1 LLTELRAIFLNFRI
15 LAITC
20 LYTACILLIAVP
32 TAYAADLYQ
41 MDEVVVTATRTE
53 KALVDVPVRTEVVSR
68 EKIERSHARD
78 LKQALESVP
87 GVMLKRIHGKS
98 GYSVWLQGMDSD
110 RVLVLLNGEPISAST
125 GSSVDL
131 TQISATEI
139 ERIEIIKGASSAL
152 YGSAAMGGVIN
163 VISRRNEKPVALS
176 LTVDGGGWGDDNLD
190 GSNAIAQRHL
200 GTQVA
205 IQQNKWNVLAVVD
218 VRESDGYDLDKRTF
232 GTQGNSGTK
241 SNIHTRL
248 GYRPNERSEIYV
260 SPKYYREDIQ
270 NRFASSAPG
279 TSLGEIRKNK
289 NELAER
295 TGISIGGHSKFKDES
310 QLSGFI
316 ITENFTDETQQDVIA
331 TSAIDQSRYAEIDT
345 TKFELQW
352 DQPISDNQILTSGVA
367 YYEESLN
374 QTQQK
379 FQGSSLV
386 TSSEIQGKA
395 ARENAELFIQND
407 IFINNKV
414 ELLLGARAQN
424 DSDFGGHLAPKINLL
439 YSPDWFENG
448 ETRLRTGI
456 GTGYRVPNLK
466 ERFFVFDHTAL
477 GYKVL
482 GNTDLEPEES
492 TNVQLG
498 LEVVSAKQRFDI
510 NLFYNDIDQL
520 IETDRATVKNEPG
533 ILIFEYINV
542 ARAKTY
548 GLDLAW
554 SKALDDRWSVSSAY
568 TFLTAKDRQTK
579 NRLPDRPEHQVKA
592 ELRYDYQPWK
602 SNATLVGIYQSEEYI
617 DLANTIKSPGWTT
630 WGLKVTQKTT
640 KHLSVFFG
648 VNNITDEH
656 RSRFDGTD
664 NRPDEGRFI
673 YAGIKLVN

>member
-1 LLTELRAIFLNFRI
+1 MNFRI

-20 LYTACILLIAVP
+20 LYAASILLISVP
-32 TAYAADLYQ
+32 TAFAADIYQ
-41 MDEVVVTATRTE
+41 MDEIVVTATRTE

-68 EKIERSHARD
+68 EQIERSHARD

-87 GVMLKRIHGKS
+87 GVMLKRIHGKG

-163 VISRRNEKPVALS
+163 VISRRNEKPLALS
-176 LTVDGGGWGDDNLD
+176 VTIDGGSWGDDNLD
-190 GSNAIAQRHL
+190 GGDAFAQRHV

-205 IQQNKWNVLAVVD
+205 IQQGKWNALAVVD

-232 GTQGNSGTK
+232 STQGNSGTK
-241 SNIHTRL
+241 SNVHTRI
-248 GYRPNERSEIYV
+248 GYRPNEHSEIYL
-260 SPKYYREDIQ
+260 SPKYYREYIQ
-270 NRFASSAPG
+270 NQFVTPAPG
-279 TSLGEIRKNK
+279 TPLGEVRKNK

-295 TGISIGGHSKFKDES
+295 TSISIGGHTKFKEES
-310 QLSGFI
+310 RLSGFI
-316 ITENFTDETQQDVIA
+316 ISENFTDETQQDVIT

-352 DQPISDNQILTSGVA
+352 DQPIGDNQILTSGVA
-367 YYEESLN
+367 YFEESLN
-374 QTQQK
+374 QNQQRL
-379 FQGSSLV
+379 QGSSLV

-407 IFINNKV
+407 IFINEKV

-424 DSDFGGHLAPKINLL
+424 DSDFGGHFAPKINLL
-439 YSPDWFENG
+439 YSPDWFENS

-482 GNTDLEPEES
+482 GNTSLKPEQS

-520 IETDRATVKNEPG
+520 IETDRAPVQNEPG

-542 ARAKTY
+542 ARAKTF

-554 SKALDDRWSVSSAY
+554 SRALNEQWSVSSGY
-568 TFLTAKDRQTK
+568 TLLTAKDRQTK
-579 NRLPDRPEHQVKA
+579 NRLPERPEHQVKA

-602 SNATLVGIYQSEEYI
+602 LNIDLVGIYQSEEYV

-640 KHLSVFFG
+640 RHLSVFFG
-648 VNNITDEH
+648 IDNITDGH
-656 RSRFDGTD
+656 RLRFDGTD
-664 NRPDEGRFI
+664 NRPDEGQFI

>member
-1 LLTELRAIFLNFRI
+1 
-15 LAITC
+15 
-20 LYTACILLIAVP
+20 LYAACVLLIAVP
-32 TAYAADLYQ
+32 TAHAADFFQ

-53 KALVDVPVRTEVVSR
+53 KALIDVPVRTEVVSR
-68 EKIERSHARD
+68 DQIERSHARD
-78 LKQALESVP
+78 LKQALEAVP

-163 VISRRNEKPVALS
+163 VISRRNEKPLALS
-176 LTVDGGGWGDDNLD
+176 VTIDGGSWGDDNLD
-190 GSNAIAQRHL
+190 GSDAIAQRHV

-205 IQQNKWNVLAVVD
+205 TQQGKWNALAVID

-232 GTQGNSGTK
+232 STQGNSGTK
-241 SNIHTRL
+241 SNIHTRM
-248 GYRPNERSEIYV
+248 GYRPNKHSEIYL

-270 NRFASSAPG
+270 NQFATSAPG
-279 TSLGEIRKNK
+279 TALGEVRKNK

-295 TGISIGGHSKFKDES
+295 KSISVGGHSKFKDES

-316 ITENFTDETQQDVIA
+316 IIENFTDETQQDVIA
-331 TSAIDQSRYAEIDT
+331 TSAIDQSRYAEIDI
-345 TKFELQW
+345 TKVELQW
-352 DQPISDNQILTSGVA
+352 DQPISDNQILTSGIA
-367 YYEESLN
+367 YSDESLN
-374 QTQQK
+374 QTQQTS
-379 FQGSSLV
+379 QGSSLV
-386 TSSEIQGKA
+386 AFSEIQGKA
-395 ARENAELFIQND
+395 ARENSELFIQND
-407 IFINNKV
+407 IFINDNV

-424 DSDFGGHLAPKINLL
+424 DSDFGGHFAPKVNLL
-439 YSPDWFENG
+439 YSPAWFESA

-466 ERFFVFDHTAL
+466 ERFYVFDHTAL

-482 GNTDLEPEES
+482 GNTDLKPEQS

-498 LEVVSAKQRFDI
+498 LEVVSAKHRFDI

-520 IETDRATVKNEPG
+520 IETDSAPVQDESG

-542 ARAKTY
+542 ARATTY

-554 SKALDDRWSVSSAY
+554 SRAFDDRWSVSSGY
-568 TFLTAKDRQTK
+568 TFLSTKDRQTK
-579 NRLPDRPEHQVKA
+579 KSLPDRPEHQLKA
-592 ELRYDYQPWK
+592 ELRFDHQPW
-602 SNATLVGIYQSEEYI
+602 NLDIALAGIYQSEEYI

-630 WGLKVTQKTT
+630 WDLKITQKTT
-640 KHLSVFFG
+640 QHLSVFFG
-648 VNNITDEH
+648 IDNITNNH
-656 RSRFDGTD
+656 RLKFDGTD
-664 NRPDEGRFI
+664 NRPDEGQFV

>member
-1 LLTELRAIFLNFRI
+1 MNFRI

-20 LYTACILLIAVP
+20 LYAASILLISVP
-32 TAYAADLYQ
+32 TAFAADIYQ
-41 MDEVVVTATRTE
+41 MDEIVVTATRTE

-68 EKIERSHARD
+68 EQIERSHARD
-78 LKQALESVP
+78 LKQALEAVP

-131 TQISATEI
+131 TQISAMEI

-163 VISRRNEKPVALS
+163 VISRRNEKPLALS
-176 LTVDGGGWGDDNLD
+176 VTLDGGSWGDDNLD
-190 GSNAIAQRHL
+190 DGDAIAQRHV

-205 IQQNKWNVLAVVD
+205 TQQGKWNALAVID

-232 GTQGNSGTK
+232 SSQGNSGTK
-241 SNIHTRL
+241 FNVHTRI
-248 GYRPNERSEIYV
+248 GYRPDEHSEIYL

-270 NRFASSAPG
+270 NQFSTPAPG
-279 TSLGEIRKNK
+279 TPSGEVRKNK
-289 NELAER
+289 DELAKR
-295 TGISIGGHSKFKDES
+295 TSISVGGHSKLKEES

-316 ITENFTDETQQDVIA
+316 IVENFTDETQQDVIA
-331 TSAIDQSRYAEIDT
+331 TSEIDQSRYAEIDI
-345 TKFELQW
+345 TKVELQW

-367 YYEESLN
+367 YSEESLN
-374 QTQQK
+374 QTQQT
-379 FQGSSLV
+379 FQGPSLV
-386 TSSEIQGKA
+386 TFSEIQGKA
-395 ARENAELFIQND
+395 ARENSELFIQND
-407 IFINNKV
+407 IFINNNV
-414 ELLLGARAQN
+414 ELLLGTRAQN
-424 DSDFGGHLAPKINLL
+424 DSDFGGHFAPKVNLL
-439 YSPDWFENG
+439 YSPDWFDKA

-482 GNTDLEPEES
+482 GNTDLKPEQS

-520 IETDRATVKNEPG
+520 IETDSAPVQDESG
-533 ILIFEYINV
+533 ILIFKYINV
-542 ARAKTY
+542 ARATTY

-554 SKALDDRWSVSSAY
+554 SRALDDRWSASSGY
-568 TFLTAKDRQTK
+568 TFLSAKDRQTK
-579 NRLPDRPEHQVKA
+579 NRLPDRPEHQLKA
-592 ELRYDYQPWK
+592 ELRFDYQPWK
-602 SNATLVGIYQSEEYI
+602 LDIALVGIYQSEEYI
-617 DLANTIKSPGWTT
+617 DLANTIKSPGWNT
-630 WGLKVTQKTT
+630 WDLKITQKTT
-640 KHLSVFFG
+640 QHLSVFFG
-648 VNNITDEH
+648 IDNITNDH
-656 RSRFDGTD
+656 RLKFDGTD
-664 NRPDEGRFI
+664 NRPDEGQFV

>member
-1 LLTELRAIFLNFRI
+1 MNFRI
-15 LAITC
+15 RDITRF
-20 LYTACILLIAVP
+20 YATGILLIAVP
-32 TAYAADLYQ
+32 VAYAADLYQ

-53 KALVDVPVRTEVVSR
+53 KTLVDVPVRTEVVSR
-68 EKIERSHARD
+68 DQIERSHARD
-78 LKQALESVP
+78 LKQALEAVP

-131 TQISATEI
+131 TQISAAEI
-139 ERIEIIKGASSAL
+139 ERIEVIKGASSAL

-163 VISRRNEKPVALS
+163 VISRRNEKPLALS
-176 LTVDGGGWGDDNLD
+176 LTVDGGSWGDENLD
-190 GSNAIAQRHL
+190 GGDAIAQRHL

-205 IQQNKWNVLAVVD
+205 IQRDKWNALAVVD
-218 VRESDGYDLDKRTF
+218 VRESDGYDLDKQTF
-232 GTQGNSGTK
+232 STQGNSGTK
-241 SNIHTRL
+241 SNIHTRI
-248 GYRPNERSEIYV
+248 GYRPNEQSEIYL

-270 NRFASSAPG
+270 NQFATTAPG
-279 TSLGEIRKNK
+279 TPLGEIRKNK

-295 TGISIGGHSKFKDES
+295 ISISAGGHAKFEDEAR
-310 QLSGFI
+310 LSGFI
-316 ITENFTDETQQDVIA
+316 MTENFIDETQQDVIA

-352 DQPISDNQILTSGVA
+352 DQPISDNQVLTSGVA

-374 QTQQK
+374 QTQQIL
-379 FQGSSLV
+379 QGSSLA
-386 TSSEIQGKA
+386 TITEIQGKA
-395 ARENAELFIQND
+395 ARENAELFIQDD
-407 IFINNKV
+407 IFITDKV
-414 ELLLGARAQN
+414 ELLLGARAQD
-424 DSDFGGHLAPKINLL
+424 DSDFGGHFAPKINLL
-439 YSPDWFENG
+439 YSPSWFETA

-456 GTGYRVPNLK
+456 GAGYRVPNLK

-482 GNTDLEPEES
+482 GNPNLQPEQS

-498 LEVVSAKQRFDI
+498 IEIVSARQRFDI

-520 IETDRATVKNEPG
+520 IETDRAAVQNEPG
-533 ILIFEYINV
+533 VLIFEYINV

-554 SKALDDRWSVSSAY
+554 SRALNDRWSVSSAY
-568 TFLTAKDRQTK
+568 TLLTAEDRLTK
-579 NRLPDRPEHQVKA
+579 NWLPDRPEHQVKA

-602 SNATLVGIYQSEEYI
+602 LNTALIGVYQSEEYI
-617 DLANTIKSPGWTT
+617 DLANTIQSPAWTT
-630 WGLKVTQKTT
+630 WGLKITQKTT
-640 KHLSVFFG
+640 QHLSVFFG
-648 VNNITDEH
+648 IDNITDDH
-656 RSRFDGTD
+656 RESFDGTD
-664 NRPDEGRFI
+664 NRPDEGRFF